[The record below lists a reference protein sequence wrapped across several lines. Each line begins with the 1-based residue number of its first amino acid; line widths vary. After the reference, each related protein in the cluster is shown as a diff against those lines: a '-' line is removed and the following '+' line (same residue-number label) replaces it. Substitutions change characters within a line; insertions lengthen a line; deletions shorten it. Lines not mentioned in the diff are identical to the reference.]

1 MRHFLKQILLNV
13 STVCLPA
20 VEYCMNI
27 RVLCLYNIPVH
38 KLVITGFPLPG
49 DDGDNETPPAKK
61 QPLPIAKGTVASCSS
76 IRV

>member
-1 MRHFLKQILLNV
+1 
-13 STVCLPA
+13 
-20 VEYCMNI
+20 MNI
-27 RVLCLYNIPVH
+27 CVLCLYNIPVH

-49 DDGDNETPPAKK
+49 DDGDNKTPPAKK